1 MNDLMF
7 VNKKPWLS
15 ALLVILLILVWQW
28 FSLGAGRSDKQTL
41 PAPLQEHPVSSA
53 QDAAAVIIEKNL
65 WEPDRKPGQEREQA
79 SAVQNTAALEEKNW
93 QLLALAMADDYLIA
107 YIGDKSDPAS
117 FKKYIQGDLLPDG
130 KTILKIEYDRV
141 TYGAQ
146 SEVGTSEIPNVKE
159 PDKVLFL
166 FGRTSDI
173 GDKTSE

>member
-28 FSLGAGRSDKQTL
+28 FALGASRSDKQTL
-41 PAPLQEHPVSSA
+41 PYPLQEHPVSSA

-79 SAVQNTAALEEKNW
+79 AVAESAASLEEKNW
-93 QLLALAMADDYLIA
+93 QLLALAMADDYLVA

-146 SEVGTSEIPNVKE
+146 GEVSTSETPNAKE